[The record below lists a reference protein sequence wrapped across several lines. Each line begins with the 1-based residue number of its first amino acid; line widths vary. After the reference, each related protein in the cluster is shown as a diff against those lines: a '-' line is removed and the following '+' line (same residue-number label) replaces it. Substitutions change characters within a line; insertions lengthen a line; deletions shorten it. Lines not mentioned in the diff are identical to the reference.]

1 MMKIPFKAFVAATV
15 LSAIGIGSAMAQ
27 DKPTIA
33 LVTKSLANEF
43 HQTLLNGAVE
53 DQKSRSN
60 EYDLIANGIKNE
72 GDVSGQIKLVEQ
84 MIVRKVDALV
94 LAPADSKALVPVVKK
109 AIDAGILVIN
119 IDNALDR
126 DTLKSKDIHLP
137 FVGPSNRKG
146 AELVGAYMADRMTKG
161 DKVAI
166 IEGIPTAENA
176 QQRTLGFQDAMKAA
190 EMNVVSLQSGQWEID
205 KANTIASSLLTEY
218 PDLKGILCGND
229 SMAIG
234 AVAAVKSAG
243 KTGEV
248 LVVGFDNLAAVQPMI
263 EDGRLLASV
272 EQFGA
277 KLGVY
282 GIDVALKAL
291 KDKTPQNKIDALIET
306 PVELAIKK

>member
-1 MMKIPFKAFVAATV
+1 MKTAFKTLITAAA
-15 LSAIGIGSAMAQ
+15 LSAISLGTAFAQ
-27 DKPTIA
+27 EKPTIA

-53 DQKSRSN
+53 DQKTRPN
-60 EYDLIANGIKNE
+60 EYVLIANGIKNE
-72 GDVSGQIKLVEQ
+72 GDVSGQIQLVEQ

-94 LAPADSKALVPVVKK
+94 LAPADSKALIPVVKK

-119 IDNALDR
+119 IDNVLDVE
-126 DTLKSKDIHLP
+126 TLKSKNIHLP
-137 FVGPSNRKG
+137 FVGPSNHKG
-146 AELVGAYMADRMTKG
+146 AKLVGEYLANKLTKG

-166 IEGIPTAENA
+166 IEGIPTADNA
-176 QQRTLGFQDAMKAA
+176 QQRTLGFKDAMEAA
-190 EMNVVSLQSGQWEID
+190 GMNIVSLQSGQWEID

-218 PDLKGILCGND
+218 PDLKAILCGND

-243 KTGEV
+243 KTGKV

-272 EQFGA
+272 EQYGS

-291 KDKTPQNKIDALIET
+291 KNKTPQNEIDALIET
-306 PVELAIKK
+306 PVDLAIKK